1 METQLLFLTQNDDP
15 RLLPS
20 RRGNQLNGN
29 PSGQTTL
36 ILDEESPLSQGK
48 PIEWKPAQQSA
59 YYLGCSLPPL
69 SQGKPIEWKPGN
81 IPDRSAFIA
90 ELPSRRGNQLNG
102 NIMIL
107 LKNRVGKY
115 DRSPLS
121 QGKPIEWK
129 PGWLSR
135 VLRSPR

>member
-1 METQLLFLTQNDDP
+1 M
-15 RLLPS
+15 
-20 RRGNQLNGN
+20 NGN

-102 NIMIL
+102 NFNPQNLDLFAI
-107 LKNRVGKY
+107 Y
-115 DRSPLS
+115 QPPLS

-129 PGWLSR
+129 HND
-135 VLRSPR
+135 SPKKQGG